1 MNILKKLVLKDL
13 KLNKKRTVGTIVG
26 IILSCALIMVV
37 GGMFYTLRN
46 SLLQN
51 AINQNGYYHI
61 RINRTN
67 EEDIKELKINRNFS
81 NVVSIYNIGNTY
93 YNEEKTYSGDIYSLD
108 KKTFDDLSYKIIEGE
123 FPKDDSELLINRSYQ
138 YQFDLKVGDYID
150 IEIGEPDSKNN
161 YMGTLKNTV
170 SKKVKVSGIIN
181 RYGDLITTG
190 VKSDTY
196 VTFITLKNPSNYKK
210 TVCEFFG
217 VYDIDFL
224 DVNEKYGT
232 NVRLNQDVLW
242 WEVFDFSDDTIS
254 FLYGVL
260 AVVIAIIMITSIF
273 SIRNSFAISTTEKLK
288 TYGML
293 SSVGATRK
301 QILKMVL
308 FEGFVVGLIGIV
320 FGVLLG
326 LFVTIGLS
334 SLINF
339 IAENAKLFGDGFKL
353 YYDFSF
359 LPIIISIVTS
369 VIVIFLSVIMSAI
382 RASHTS
388 PIKNIRNADDIKGT
402 KLKVPSF
409 ISKLFGIGGTLS
421 YKNLKRSKKK
431 YRVTIVSL
439 TVSILVFITASS
451 LVEYGI
457 KTVKE
462 EYGDLNYNL
471 EVYGIGEVYDSKNG
485 AVNNN
490 IERLKKVE
498 QLENAY
504 SKYGAIDNYGS
515 WIVKDKSKISFK
527 LRDEYFS
534 IRINLYSD
542 SSFKDYVEKISGDYN
557 YLKDKFIVLNRGVYQ
572 DELGNKRYAKLS
584 DYQKGDLITLVNY
597 DDNSKEKNT
606 LIVGGVTDITPIG
619 INEVQAGYYLELV
632 GDLDYFKEEG
642 YDIYSDGI
650 FFQSDD
656 PYQLEKDIKELDDK
670 IHVQNLD
677 EQYNQMNTVILIISI
692 IVYGF
697 IIVITLIGVTSVFNT
712 INSNMELRSKDF
724 ATLKSI
730 GMTKKE
736 FNNMINL
743 EAIFYSFKSLIYG
756 IILGLIGSYIAYYAF
771 IENYN
776 FNYILPIKTIII
788 SIVFIVLLVI
798 VLMRYSIKKINKQ
811 NIIETIRNNN
821 I

>member
-13 KLNKKRTVGTIVG
+13 KLNKKRTIGTIVG

-51 AINQNGYYHI
+51 AINQTGYYHI

-67 EEDIKELKINRNFS
+67 EDDIKELKINRNFS

-150 IEIGEPDSKNN
+150 IEIGEPESKNN

-190 VKSDTY
+190 VKSDKY
-196 VTFITLKNPSNYKK
+196 VTFITLKNPNNYKK

-217 VYDIDFL
+217 VHDIDFL
-224 DVNEKYGT
+224 EENEKYGT
-232 NVRLNQDVLW
+232 NIRLNREVLW

-260 AVVIAIIMITSIF
+260 ALVIGVIMITSIF
-273 SIRNSFAISTTEKLK
+273 SIRNSFAISTTEKKK

-293 SSVGATRK
+293 SSVGTTRK

-326 LFVTIGLS
+326 LFVTIGLT

-359 LPIIISIVTS
+359 LPIIISVITS
-369 VIVIFLSVIMSAI
+369 TIVIFLSVIMSAVK
-382 RASHTS
+382 ASHTS
-388 PIKNIRNADDIKGT
+388 PIKNIRNADDIKAK
-402 KLKVPSF
+402 KLKVPKF
-409 ISKLFGIGGTLS
+409 ISKIFGIGGTLS

-462 EYGDLNYNL
+462 EYGDLNYNIQ
-471 EVYGIGEVYDSKNG
+471 VYGIGTNYEKFLDSIEKIEAING
-485 AVNNN
+485 AVSTY
-490 IERLKKVE
+490 
-498 QLENAY
+498 NAY
-504 SKYGAIDNYGS
+504 TNGLYVI
-515 WIVKDKSKISFK
+515 KDKSHFNKDATVLMHNDSMVDI
-527 LRDEYFS
+527 
-534 IRINLYSD
+534 ILYKD
-542 SSFKDYVEKISGDYN
+542 SYFKDYVKSINGDYE
-557 YLKDKFIVLNRGVYQ
+557 YLKDKFIVLNREKVILEGK
-572 DELGNKRYAKLS
+572 KRYINMT
-584 DYQKGDLITLVNY
+584 DYKKGDLIETVSYDDDNEKKYYEVGAVVEDIVPMGIGDISNTNQIKIIGNY
-597 DDNSKEKNT
+597 DYFNKD
-606 LIVGGVTDITPIG
+606 
-619 INEVQAGYYLELV
+619 GYIISQESI
-632 GDLDYFKEEG
+632 YFN
-642 YDIYSDGI
+642 
-650 FFQSDD
+650 SDD
-656 PYQLEKDIKELDDK
+656 PYELEKDIKEIDDK
-670 IHVQNLD
+670 LYVENLD

-730 GMTKKE
+730 GMTKRE

-743 EAIFYSFKSLIYG
+743 EAIFYSFKSLVYG
-756 IILGLIGSYIAYYAF
+756 IILGLIGSYIAYRVFLDY
-771 IENYN
+771 YN
-776 FNYILPIKTIII
+776 FSYIFPIKPILI
-788 SIVFIVLLVI
+788 SVVFIVLLVLI
-798 VLMRYSIKKINKQ
+798 LMRYSIKKINKQ